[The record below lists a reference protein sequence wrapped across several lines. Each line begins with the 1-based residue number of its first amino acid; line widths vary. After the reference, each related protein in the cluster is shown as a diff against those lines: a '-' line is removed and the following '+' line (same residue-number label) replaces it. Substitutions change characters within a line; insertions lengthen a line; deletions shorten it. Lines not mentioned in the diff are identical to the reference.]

1 VTENFCAGGIES
13 FPFDPGIEGGIPGL
27 PGCLDEGSGILQ
39 DWIYLARR
47 RLLKKERT
55 RLWIPA
61 ISAPKAPELVQVNLK
76 WDPN

>member
-1 VTENFCAGGIES
+1 
-13 FPFDPGIEGGIPGL
+13 
-27 PGCLDEGSGILQ
+27 LDEGSGILQ